1 MQVESI
7 IMMKSLIH
15 VSFIV
20 FSKNKDVVLL
30 IVEKKKKKKIQKK
43 SQKTPTKP
51 NQRHCYFLNKNKWI

>member
-30 IVEKKKKKKIQKK
+30 IVEKKKKKKIQKNHK
-43 SQKTPTKP
+43 KPPTKP

>member
-30 IVEKKKKKKIQKK
+30 IVEKKKRKIKYKKI
-43 SQKTPTKP
+43 TKNP
-51 NQRHCYFLNKNKWI
+51 N

>member
-30 IVEKKKKKKIQKK
+30 IVEKKKKKKIQKNHK
-43 SQKTPTKP
+43 KPPT
-51 NQRHCYFLNKNKWI
+51 

>member
-1 MQVESI
+1 
-7 IMMKSLIH
+7 MKSLIH

-30 IVEKKKKKKIQKK
+30 IVEKKKKKKIQKNHK
-43 SQKTPTKP
+43 KTPTKP

>member
-30 IVEKKKKKKIQKK
+30 IVEKKKEKKKYKK
-43 SQKTPTKP
+43 ITKNP
-51 NQRHCYFLNKNKWI
+51 N

>member
-30 IVEKKKKKKIQKK
+30 IVEKKKEKLNTK

>member
-30 IVEKKKKKKIQKK
+30 IVEKKRKKKIQKNHK
-43 SQKTPTKP
+43 KPQLNQTKDIVI
-51 NQRHCYFLNKNKWI
+51 F

>member
-30 IVEKKKKKKIQKK
+30 IVEKKKKKKNTKK
-43 SQKTPTKP
+43 SQKTPNLTKP
-51 NQRHCYFLNKNKWI
+51 KTLLFFK